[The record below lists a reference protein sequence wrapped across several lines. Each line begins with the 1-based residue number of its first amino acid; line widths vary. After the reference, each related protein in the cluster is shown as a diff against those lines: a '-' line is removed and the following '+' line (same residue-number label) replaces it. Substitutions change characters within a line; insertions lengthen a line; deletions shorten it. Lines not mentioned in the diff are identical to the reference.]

1 VITRFETKVFTWIDV
16 ENPTQEEI
24 SELYKEFNFDKS
36 IAEEMIQNIER
47 SKIRFFNTHT
57 YAVLQFPTTEN
68 VPIGGKK
75 TEIDFIIGTTY
86 LITTHYEKILTVH
99 EVATD
104 TADRKKPSTTK
115 ELFGD
120 FVYKEYRKIGKQLED
135 MDLLIQDTAQ
145 KMFTGPHQMTVE
157 KISEISHQILDFK
170 RALRFHKEIW
180 RQLQDNILFRNEAE
194 RLNIEYQ
201 KIWGALEHYQEI
213 NQSLQGTND
222 SLLAFRTNE
231 IMKLLT
237 VLNFI
242 ILPISIIPT
251 ALGLVTTTKGQ
262 VLTILG
268 FVIISLFIYSTFKRK
283 KWL

>member
-16 ENPTQEEI
+16 QNPTQEEI
-24 SELYKEFNFDKS
+24 NELYKEFNFDKS

-47 SKIRFFNTHT
+47 SKVRFFGTHT
-57 YAVLQFPTTEN
+57 YAVLQFPTTDG
-68 VPIGGKK
+68 VFAGGNK
-75 TEIDFIIGTTY
+75 TEIDFVIGTTY

-104 TADRKKPSTTK
+104 TANKKKLSTTK

-120 FVYKEYRKIGKQLED
+120 IVYKEYRKIGKQLED
-135 MDLLIQDTAQ
+135 IDLLIQDIVQ
-145 KMFTGPHQMTVE
+145 KIFSGPQQMTVE
-157 KISEISHQILDFK
+157 KISEINHRILNFK
-170 RALRFHKEIW
+170 RALRFHKDIW
-180 RQLQDNILFRNEAE
+180 KQLEDNVLFRNEAI

-222 SLLAFRTNE
+222 SLVAFKTNE
-231 IMKLLT
+231 VMKLLT

-251 ALGLVTTTKGQ
+251 ALGLVSTSEGQ
-262 VLTILG
+262 IYTILG
-268 FVIISLFIYSTFKRK
+268 FLVVSLFIYSTFKRK